1 MLCTLHTCATAA
13 YLAHPIPHPTP
24 TSSTPSHSANVHE
37 ARGYNR
43 LAGMARGRILL
54 LIQDDE
60 LLDAN
65 DGTRCAWLRNAV
77 TVFDRFPAVGV
88 VGMKMY
94 LWAFGP
100 NNTHDGMYFRD
111 PATQLEVQFVL
122 NADYAPLAMRKWV
135 AWGRLGLRHGQG
147 RCT

>member
-1 MLCTLHTCATAA
+1 M
-13 YLAHPIPHPTP
+13 
-24 TSSTPSHSANVHE
+24 HE

-60 LLDAN
+60 LFDAN

-135 AWGRLGLRHGQG
+135 AWGCLGLRHGQG
-147 RCT
+147 RCTGARAQSQQRTLPNCCVIRHCLCLCSGLHGST